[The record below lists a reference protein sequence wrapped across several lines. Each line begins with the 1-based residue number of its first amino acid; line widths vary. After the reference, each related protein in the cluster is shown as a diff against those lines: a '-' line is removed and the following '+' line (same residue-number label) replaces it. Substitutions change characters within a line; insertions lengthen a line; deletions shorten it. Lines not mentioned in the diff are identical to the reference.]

1 MRKITC
7 LVLSLVLALSLAACG
22 SGSTASTTAAA
33 ADAAETAAAAAS
45 TGVEDGVLTIAMEC
59 AYAPYNWMQG
69 DDSNGAVPISNV
81 PGSYANGYDVMIGK
95 KIAEANGWEL
105 EVIQAD
111 WDSLVPGVQT
121 GIYDAVIAGQSM
133 TAERSEQVDFA
144 GPYFYASIVCVTKK
158 DSPYATATSIADL
171 AGGKCTAQI
180 ATIWYDQCLP
190 QINGALVQTA
200 AETAPAMLMALET
213 GSVDFICT
221 DMPTAQGA
229 VAAYPDMTI
238 LDFSGTDGDF
248 QFSDEVRA
256 ENVNIGVSVKKGNT
270 ELKNMIDSVLST
282 MTADDMNALM
292 EQAIAIQPLSE

>member
-7 LVLSLVLALSLAACG
+7 LVLAMLLTLSLVACG
-22 SGSTASTTAAA
+22 GKTT
-33 ADAAETAAAAAS
+33 S
-45 TGVEDGVLTIAMEC
+45 TGVEDDVLTIAMEC
-59 AYAPYNWMQG
+59 AYAPYNWTQG

-95 KIAEANGWEL
+95 KIAEANGWQL
-105 EVIQAD
+105 EVIQSD

-121 GIYDAVIAGQSM
+121 GTFDAVIAGQSM

-144 GPYFYASIVCVTKK
+144 GPYFYATIVCVTKK
-158 DSPYATATSIADL
+158 DSPFASAKSIKDL
-171 AGGKCTAQI
+171 TGGKCTAQI

-190 QINGALVQTA
+190 QIEGANVQTA

-248 QFSDEVRA
+248 QFSDQVRA

-270 ELKNMIDSVLST
+270 ELKDKIDAVLST
-282 MTADDMNALM
+282 LTQDDMNALM
-292 EQAIAIQPLSE
+292 QQAIAVQPLSE

>member
-256 ENVNIGVSVKKGNT
+256 ENVNIGVSIKKGNT

>member
-1 MRKITC
+1 MRRITC
-7 LVLSLVLALSLAACG
+7 LVLALLLALSLAACG
-22 SGSTASTTAAA
+22 SAN
-33 ADAAETAAAAAS
+33 S

-95 KIAEANGWEL
+95 KIAEANGWQL

-282 MTADDMNALM
+282 MTQDDMNALM

>member
-33 ADAAETAAAAAS
+33 DAAETAAASAS

-144 GPYFYASIVCVTKK
+144 GPYFYATIVCVTKK

-190 QINGALVQTA
+190 QIDGALVQTA

>member
-7 LVLSLVLALSLAACG
+7 LVLAMLLALSLAACG
-22 SGSTASTTAAA
+22 GKTETTATTAAA
-33 ADAAETAAAAAS
+33 S
-45 TGVEDGVLTIAMEC
+45 SSSGVEDGVLTIAMEC
-59 AYAPYNWMQG
+59 AYAPYNWTQG

-95 KIAEANGWEL
+95 KIAEANGWQL
-105 EVIQAD
+105 EVIQSD

-121 GIYDAVIAGQSM
+121 GIFDAVIAGQSM

-144 GPYFYASIVCVTKK
+144 GPYFYATIVCVTKK
-158 DSPYATATSIADL
+158 DSPFASAKSINDL

-190 QINGALVQTA
+190 QIEGANVQTA

-229 VAAYPDMTI
+229 IAAYPDMTI

-248 QFSDEVRA
+248 QFSDQVRA

-270 ELKNMIDSVLST
+270 ELKDKIDAVLST
-282 MTADDMNALM
+282 MTQDDMNALM
-292 EQAIAIQPLSE
+292 QQAIAVQPLSE

>member
-22 SGSTASTTAAA
+22 SGSTTSTTAA
-33 ADAAETAAAAAS
+33 ADAAETAAASAS
-45 TGVEDGVLTIAMEC
+45 PGVEDGVLTIAMEC

-190 QINGALVQTA
+190 QIDGALVQTA

>member
-33 ADAAETAAAAAS
+33 DAAAAAAS

-190 QINGALVQTA
+190 QIDGALVQTA

-229 VAAYPDMTI
+229 MAAYPNMTI

>member
-7 LVLSLVLALSLAACG
+7 LILAMLLALSLAACG
-22 SGSTASTTAAA
+22 GKTESTATAAA
-33 ADAAETAAAAAS
+33 AS
-45 TGVEDGVLTIAMEC
+45 SSGVEDGVLTIAMEC
-59 AYAPYNWMQG
+59 AYAPYNWTQG
-69 DDSNGAVPISNV
+69 DDANGAVPISNV

-95 KIAEANGWEL
+95 KIAEANGWQL
-105 EVIQAD
+105 EVIQSD

-121 GIYDAVIAGQSM
+121 GIFDAVIAGQSM

-144 GPYFYASIVCVTKK
+144 GPYFYATIVCVTKK
-158 DSPYATATSIADL
+158 DSPFASAKSIKDL

-190 QINGALVQTA
+190 QVEGANVQTA

-229 VAAYPDMTI
+229 IAAYPDMTI

-248 QFSDEVRA
+248 QFSDQVRA

-270 ELKNMIDSVLST
+270 ELKDKIDAVLST
-282 MTADDMNALM
+282 MTQDDMNALM
-292 EQAIAIQPLSE
+292 QQAIAVQPLSE

>member
-22 SGSTASTTAAA
+22 SGSTTSP
-33 ADAAETAAAAAS
+33 TAAAAAS

-190 QINGALVQTA
+190 QIDGALVQTA

>member
-7 LVLSLVLALSLAACG
+7 LVLAMLLALSLAACG
-22 SGSTASTTAAA
+22 GKTETTATTAAA
-33 ADAAETAAAAAS
+33 SSS
-45 TGVEDGVLTIAMEC
+45 TSGVEDGVLTIAMEC
-59 AYAPYNWMQG
+59 AYAPYNWTQG

-95 KIAEANGWEL
+95 KIAEANGWQL
-105 EVIQAD
+105 EVIQSD

-121 GIYDAVIAGQSM
+121 GIFDAVIAGQSM

-144 GPYFYASIVCVTKK
+144 GPYFYATIVCVTKK
-158 DSPYATATSIADL
+158 DSPFASAKSVNDL

-190 QINGALVQTA
+190 QIEGANVQTA

-248 QFSDEVRA
+248 QFSDQVRA

-270 ELKNMIDSVLST
+270 ELKDKIDAVLST
-282 MTADDMNALM
+282 MTQDDMNALM
-292 EQAIAIQPLSE
+292 QQAIAVQPLSE

>member
-22 SGSTASTTAAA
+22 SGSTTST
-33 ADAAETAAAAAS
+33 TAAAAAS
-45 TGVEDGVLTIAMEC
+45 TDVEDGVLTIAMEC

-158 DSPYATATSIADL
+158 DSPYATAASIADL

-190 QINGALVQTA
+190 QIDGALVQTA

-282 MTADDMNALM
+282 MTQDDMNALM

>member
-1 MRKITC
+1 MRRITC
-7 LVLSLVLALSLAACG
+7 LMLALLLALSLAACG
-22 SGSTASTTAAA
+22 SAN
-33 ADAAETAAAAAS
+33 S

-95 KIAEANGWEL
+95 KIAEANGWQL

-171 AGGKCTAQI
+171 TGGKCTAQI

-270 ELKNMIDSVLST
+270 ELKNMIDAVLST
-282 MTADDMNALM
+282 MTQDDMNALM

>member
-190 QINGALVQTA
+190 QIDGALVQTA

-221 DMPTAQGA
+221 DMPTAQCA

>member
-7 LVLSLVLALSLAACG
+7 LVLAMLLTLSLAACG
-22 SGSTASTTAAA
+22 GKTETTATTAAA
-33 ADAAETAAAAAS
+33 S
-45 TGVEDGVLTIAMEC
+45 TSPGVEDGVLTIAMEC
-59 AYAPYNWMQG
+59 AYAPYNWTQG

-95 KIAEANGWEL
+95 KIAEANGWQL
-105 EVIQAD
+105 EVIQSD

-121 GIYDAVIAGQSM
+121 GIFDAVIAGQSM

-144 GPYFYASIVCVTKK
+144 GPYFYATIVCVTKK
-158 DSPYATATSIADL
+158 DSPFASAKSIKDL

-190 QINGALVQTA
+190 QIEGANVQTA

-229 VAAYPDMTI
+229 IAAYPDMTI

-248 QFSDEVRA
+248 QFSDQVRA

-270 ELKNMIDSVLST
+270 ELKDKIDAVLST
-282 MTADDMNALM
+282 MTQDDMNALM
-292 EQAIAIQPLSE
+292 QQAIAVQPLSE